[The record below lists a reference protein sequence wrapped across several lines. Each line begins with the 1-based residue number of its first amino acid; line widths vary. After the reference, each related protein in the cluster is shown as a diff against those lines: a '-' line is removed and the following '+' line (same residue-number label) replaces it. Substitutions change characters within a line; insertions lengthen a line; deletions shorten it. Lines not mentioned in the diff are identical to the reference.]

1 MSAPCLPNPFPPAPN
16 RRNRRQGWP
25 AFASAPS
32 AVCLQ
37 RINQRVKKT
46 GFGHKALRREVACT
60 KKADRAERSL
70 LYPAL
75 FCSFVSTLWHLI
87 RVSPR
92 NHTHNHV
99 ATPAP
104 IWGRVSSRSSQQQGA
119 LLSALDASRAFLLSA
134 LRGPIRRAVL
144 RERIHKPFP
153 APPRSGGLSLPRR
166 LLLFLLIGLPML
178 HDPLLGHVVGQHSL
192 VHQLVCRPGDRQKR
206 PRSTED
212 PMEKGTQDVAQL
224 SEAAE
229 EGDAVAFPRVAM
241 PGQAARFLFGG
252 GDTHH

>member
-1 MSAPCLPNPFPPAPN
+1 MC
-16 RRNRRQGWP
+16 
-25 AFASAPS
+25 
-32 AVCLQ
+32 
-37 RINQRVKKT
+37 
-46 GFGHKALRREVACT
+46 
-60 KKADRAERSL
+60 
-70 LYPAL
+70 PAL
-75 FCSFVSTLWHLI
+75 FCSFASTLWHLI

-92 NHTHNHV
+92 NHAHNHV

-119 LLSALDASRAFLLSA
+119 LLDASRAFLLIA

-192 VHQLVCRPGDRQKR
+192 VHQLVCRETDKRGREAQRR
-206 PRSTED
+206 PRG
-212 PMEKGTQDVAQL
+212 KGCTQDIGQL